1 MIRSR
6 FEQNLQCSCTRYSQ
20 SRCGTGFLLVAT
32 TRGAARTITAVA
44 VAAMAIALRA
54 LATTRT
60 CINRAFGRIGLIQAI
75 KRNLSCLRIDFDD
88 FNLNNIAQV
97 QDVFDL
103 SYAAVCHTGNVKKAV
118 FA

>member
-1 MIRSR
+1 M
-6 FEQNLQCSCTRYSQ
+6 T
-20 SRCGTGFLLVAT
+20 T

-54 LATTRT
+54 LTTTRT
-60 CINRAFGRIGLIQAI
+60 CINRAFGRIGLVQTI
-75 KRNLSCLRIDFDD
+75 KGNLSRLRIDFND

-103 SYAAVCHTGNVKKAV
+103 AYAAVCHAGNMKQAV